1 MREALWSLAL
11 LLAAYAAFEFLRALR
26 LPREGASGLAVGPQP
41 VTGTRTAAA
50 AAAHDARDD
59 EDDDFLAYA
68 PLPSSVSS
76 AAPAGAAPSAPTSA
90 PTSAPAA
97 SSGAAEAEAA
107 AAARFE
113 LELENSRLRQAL
125 QAQRDLVALQQTEID
140 RLVEDIAALRDE
152 LDAQASSVA
161 SSPEYSEAMVLARQ
175 GLNAEMIAVRCGI
188 TLEAE
193 LVLALGR
200 GAEGHG

>member
-26 LPREGASGLAVGPQP
+26 LPREGASGLAVGLQP

-76 AAPAGAAPSAPTSA
+76 AAPAGAAPSA

-188 TLEAE
+188 TLAEAE

-200 GAEGHG
+200 GGAGRP

>member
-26 LPREGASGLAVGPQP
+26 LPRDGAPRAPLATQS
-41 VTGTRTAAA
+41 VTGMQPTAAA
-50 AAAHDARDD
+50 KQDDQDD

-68 PLPSSVSS
+68 PLPS
-76 AAPAGAAPSAPTSA
+76 AASPGLAASGAAFASAVSL
-90 PTSAPAA
+90 AA
-97 SSGAAEAEAA
+97 AEAAAEAEAA

-125 QAQRDLVALQQTEID
+125 QTQRDLVALQQSEID
-140 RLVEDIAALRDE
+140 HLVEEVTALRDE
-152 LDAQASSVA
+152 LDSQATAIA
-161 SSPEYSEAMVLARQ
+161 SSPEYSEATILAGQ
-175 GLNAEMIAVRCGI
+175 GLNAEMIAERCGI
-188 TLEAE
+188 TLAEAE

-200 GAEGHG
+200 AEEGRR

>member
-1 MREALWSLAL
+1 MREALWLLAA

-26 LPREGASGLAVGPQP
+26 LPREGATRASVATPSGTVGEGP
-41 VTGTRTAAA
+41 VAAA
-50 AAAHDARDD
+50 ADDRKRD

-68 PLPSSVSS
+68 PLPSP
-76 AAPAGAAPSAPTSA
+76 AAA
-90 PTSAPAA
+90 SAPASLAPDAPAPGA
-97 SSGAAEAEAA
+97 SAALAEAA

-140 RLVEDIAALRDE
+140 RLVEDITALRDE
-152 LDAQASSVA
+152 LDNQVSSVA
-161 SSPEYSEAMVLARQ
+161 SSPEYSEAMVLAAQ
-175 GLNAEMIAVRCGI
+175 GLNAEMIAERCGI
-188 TLEAE
+188 TLAEAE

-200 GAEGHG
+200 GGAGRP

>member
-1 MREALWSLAL
+1 
-11 LLAAYAAFEFLRALR
+11 
-26 LPREGASGLAVGPQP
+26 
-41 VTGTRTAAA
+41 
-50 AAAHDARDD
+50 
-59 EDDDFLAYA
+59 
-68 PLPSSVSS
+68 
-76 AAPAGAAPSAPTSA
+76 
-90 PTSAPAA
+90 
-97 SSGAAEAEAA
+97 
-107 AAARFE
+107 
-113 LELENSRLRQAL
+113 
-125 QAQRDLVALQQTEID
+125 DLVALQQTEID

-188 TLEAE
+188 TLAEAE